1 MTVQELI
8 DLLQAYDGAAEV
20 KICDSRL
27 PVFLAPTGI
36 FDFSYDEDGAIVM
49 IGE

>member
-1 MTVQELI
+1 MTVKELI
-8 DLLQAYDGAAEV
+8 DLLQAYDGNAEV
-20 KICDSRL
+20 KICDSRF
-27 PVFLAPTGI
+27 PVFAPTGI